1 MRNLRNLGTVEVL
14 LGLNKEIRETIEKI
28 NGIIVLSTEIF
39 DQEELLEKLEES
51 QENLSR
57 FEKITKDN
65 NNPCISDAELVNSYS
80 DYLTYITNYYLALN
94 GDMLKR
100 SIKEEE
106 WLWLWLLFHHL

>member
-51 QENLSR
+51 RRTYLDLRRSQ
-57 FEKITKDN
+57 KI
-65 NNPCISDAELVNSYS
+65 
-80 DYLTYITNYYLALN
+80 ITIRVFQMRN
-94 GDMLKR
+94 
-100 SIKEEE
+100 
-106 WLWLWLLFHHL
+106 